1 MSIYRSFLFAPGNHA
16 RRVEKALSL
25 SADAVILDLEDAVA
39 NSEKIKS
46 RALVLAALQG
56 PRNCKGYVRVN
67 ALGTPWSYGDLV
79 AVIHP
84 EVDGVLLP
92 KVESASDLHTVE
104 WLITSLENERNLP
117 KGSIDLIPIV
127 ETALGFSNLASIAR
141 SGTRVRRI
149 AFGAGDFTLDL
160 GITWTSNE
168 TELLSYRNTFV
179 VESRAAGLEPPLDTV
194 WVALDDEAGFNQ
206 SVETVQKLGF
216 QGKMCIHPNQL
227 QHVNACFSPSEKQIT
242 HAKRVVEAFEVAEKQ
257 GLAAIQVD
265 GQFVDY
271 PIVYLA
277 KKLIERA
284 NAIQKNSL
292 TKN

>member
-1 MSIYRSFLFAPGNHA
+1 M
-16 RRVEKALSL
+16 
-25 SADAVILDLEDAVA
+25 
-39 NSEKIKS
+39 
-46 RALVLAALQG
+46 
-56 PRNCKGYVRVN
+56 
-67 ALGTPWSYGDLV
+67 
-79 AVIHP
+79 
-84 EVDGVLLP
+84 
-92 KVESASDLHTVE
+92 
-104 WLITSLENERNLP
+104 
-117 KGSIDLIPIV
+117 
-127 ETALGFSNLASIAR
+127 
-141 SGTRVRRI
+141 
-149 AFGAGDFTLDL
+149 
-160 GITWTSNE
+160 
-168 TELLSYRNTFV
+168 
-179 VESRAAGLEPPLDTV
+179 ESRAAGLEPPLDTV

-227 QHVNACFSPSEKQIT
+227 KHVNACFSPSEKQIT

-292 TKN
+292 PKN